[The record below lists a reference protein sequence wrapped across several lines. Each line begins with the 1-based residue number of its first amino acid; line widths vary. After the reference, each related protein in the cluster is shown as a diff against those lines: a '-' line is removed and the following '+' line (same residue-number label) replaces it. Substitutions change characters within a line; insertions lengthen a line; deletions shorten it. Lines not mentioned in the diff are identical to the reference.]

1 MAEKDNGTFL
11 LGVVIGGVV
20 GAATAMFLSSEKG
33 KKFIRELGNTNV
45 DELKMSAMEL
55 YEIARDKA
63 KELTKQTVREET
75 EKTANDI
82 EEKHQK
88 DTTSNWTSI
97 PIPIDT
103 DAGDKE
109 SIEKLLKEA
118 EEALV
123 DAEKKL
129 TRQ

>member
-1 MAEKDNGTFL
+1 MAEKNNGTFL

-20 GAATAMFLSSEKG
+20 GAATAMFFSSEKG

-63 KELTKQTVREET
+63 KELAKQTVREET
-75 EKTANDI
+75 EKNANDI
-82 EEKHQK
+82 EAKHQK
-88 DTTSNWTSI
+88 DTASNWTSI
-97 PIPIDT
+97 PIPIET